1 MNASTNFVVGSDY
14 LDDDFFDLANF
25 VHDRIES
32 GTDAIIATDEDGDVF
47 YLNVAAERLTGYP
60 IDQVRGRPVSL
71 YLTIINE
78 MDRNQVDDPVTRCL
92 LSNATIAF
100 SKHDVLVSREG
111 AEIPIGG
118 CVTPI
123 RRKDG
128 RTIGVVLMLRDVT
141 PTRLM
146 LGKTSYRAQ

>member
-14 LDDDFFDLANF
+14 LDDFFDLANF
-25 VHDRIES
+25 VHNRIAS

-47 YLNVAAERLTGYP
+47 YLNFAAERLMGYP

-92 LSNATIAF
+92 LSNATVAF
-100 SKHDVLVSREG
+100 GNHDVLVSREG
-111 AEIPIGG
+111 TEIPIGG
-118 CVTPI
+118 SATPI

-128 RTIGVVLMLRDVT
+128 RAIGVVLMLRDVT

-146 LGKTSYRAQ
+146 LGRISYQA